1 MSSSDHYKT
10 ISYFVRLAVKHN
22 LDASEFLD
30 CIRDAWIKGESR
42 CKQVNISCRKKEKD
56 SAIFLFTA
64 GSEVAGQFPVPTSIL
79 HQSSVTSLEYQIREL
94 SGRRRET

>member
-1 MSSSDHYKT
+1 MRSSDHYKT
-10 ISYFVRLAVKHN
+10 ISYFARLAVKHN

-30 CIRDAWIKGESR
+30 CIREAWKKGESR
-42 CKQVNISCRKKEKD
+42 CKHVNISCRKKQKD

-79 HQSSVTSLEYQIREL
+79 RQSSVSSLEYEIRKL
-94 SGRRRET
+94 SGVRREA